1 MDKLVD
7 KYSIPLVSVA
17 CITYNQDAFIRQ
29 CLDGF
34 ICQKTSFPFEVIVHD
49 DCSTDSTAIILKEYV
64 NIYPDFILP
73 IYQTINQYSKGL
85 NPFSEFVFP
94 KCRGKYIAI
103 CEGDDFWTD
112 PFKLQK
118 QVDFLESNDDYG
130 LVHHEA
136 DYLFQKNGQLIK
148 DHHKANRIIISEGS
162 VFDELLIGQNNL
174 YTPTVMF
181 RTSLLDYY
189 YAINETIR
197 DGFLMGDYVMWL
209 EFSQHCKFKYINESM
224 ATYRVL
230 ENSASKSTSYEKTM
244 NFVNSYY
251 DIKLFFLKEYPI
263 KNITIEVIEQ
273 MRLSGKV
280 SIAMKY
286 EKNSEARRF
295 ASKLKITNWRV
306 LLKRFLVFNPIFF
319 RLIQRKNKL

>member
-49 DCSTDSTAIILKEYV
+49 DCSTDATAIILKEYV
-64 NIYPDFILP
+64 NKYPDLILP

-94 KCRGKYIAI
+94 KCRGKFIAI

-118 QVDFLESNDDYG
+118 QVDFLEANNDYG
-130 LVHHEA
+130 VVHHEA

-148 DHHKANRIIISEGS
+148 NHHNANRIIISDGY
-162 VFDELLIGQNNL
+162 VFDELLSNHNNL

-181 RTSLLDYY
+181 RRSLLDYY
-189 YAINETIR
+189 YAIDEYIR
-197 DGFLMGDYVMWL
+197 NGFLMGDYVMWL
-209 EFSQHCKFKYINESM
+209 EFSQHCKFHYINESM

-244 NFVNSYY
+244 RFINSYY
-251 DIKLFFLKEYPI
+251 DIKLFFLNKYPI
-263 KNITIEVIEQ
+263 KNTTIEAIEQ
-273 MRLSGKV
+273 MRLSGNL
-280 SIAMKY
+280 SYAIKY
-286 EKNSEARRF
+286 KRNKEARYF
-295 ASKLKITNWRV
+295 ASQLKINNWRI
-306 LLKRFLVFNPIFF
+306 LLKRISVFFPIIF
-319 RLIQRKNKL
+319 RYTQKKNKL